1 MLGLFCKRRRR
12 SGRCLGSSLP
22 LQGHYQMGSPGGVF
36 WTYVRFLSILRIALK
51 INFLSILRLVTKVC
65 IQRWVDEKQKGNNST
80 GVVCPQCGADYII
93 QVTVKTQQFLNQL
106 TYPQFPASPPF
117 LRLLDALDKLVHLYY
132 NATLYHFNFEI
143 ECLIILD
150 LEIEHNSHLQG
161 GSALSCDCRRGL
173 CRLPLLDLRHI
184 WGCHRDAGAR
194 IFHPQCNGPPPP

>member
-143 ECLIILD
+143 ECCQRSSS
-150 LEIEHNSHLQG
+150 NTYKS
-161 GSALSCDCRRGL
+161 
-173 CRLPLLDLRHI
+173 
-184 WGCHRDAGAR
+184 RDAMRFRNRSAVAR
-194 IFHPQCNGPPPP
+194 D